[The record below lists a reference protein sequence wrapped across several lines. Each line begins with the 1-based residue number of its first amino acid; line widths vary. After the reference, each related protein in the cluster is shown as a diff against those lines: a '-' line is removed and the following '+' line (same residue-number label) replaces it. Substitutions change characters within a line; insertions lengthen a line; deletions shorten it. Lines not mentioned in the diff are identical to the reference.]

1 MGYTNFCSAHLSCV
15 TFDNCA
21 LDENKFP
28 EAVLSN
34 VSFVNCGGFMVNL
47 FLHEATLEQ
56 VTFRSCTIDGC
67 NFMGAHLFEVTFEQT
82 QMYGSGFIGAQL
94 TNVAFRSA
102 GVNDSEF
109 NGAKL
114 LNIVGVL
121 SRFRGVE
128 MEYAKMKN
136 ASFTSCL
143 FHKAAFEDAGFTDV
157 VFDKCFFDPDTS
169 WPEDFRIPVKQ
180 RPIPDT
186 PSELI

>member
-1 MGYTNFCSAHLSCV
+1 
-15 TFDNCA
+15 
-21 LDENKFP
+21 
-28 EAVLSN
+28 
-34 VSFVNCGGFMVNL
+34 
-47 FLHEATLEQ
+47 
-56 VTFRSCTIDGC
+56 
-67 NFMGAHLFEVTFEQT
+67 
-82 QMYGSGFIGAQL
+82 MYGSGFIGAQL

-169 WPEDFRIPVKQ
+169 WPENFVIPMKHQ
-180 RPIPDT
+180 PIPDT
-186 PSELI
+186 PAELI